1 MGGKIFAAIQQWLTL
16 SKDKWFFDVVYGEV
30 IEFIDTPVQYVLP
43 RPLVLSLADR
53 HALDS
58 AMISLINQKVV
69 ESCDSFEDQRVFLQ
83 QNGYTQGGDS
93 VD

>member
-1 MGGKIFAAIQQWLTL
+1 M
-16 SKDKWFFDVVYGEV
+16 
-30 IEFIDTPVQYVLP
+30 LP